1 MVILMF
7 TLVVYDR
14 RDDLSA
20 FLWSS
25 LIIRGHPDVAQ
36 LRPRDMYLLP
46 STKTSRALLIFSFL
60 FTITITIT
68 IGGIALGLALIGH
81 DWTTALSCAADGVC
95 NVGPGLGTIIGPA
108 GNFSTLPAA
117 GGKLTTAL
125 LNLAACLY
133 AR

>member
-60 FTITITIT
+60 FTITI
-68 IGGIALGLALIGH
+68 GGIALGLALIGH

-125 LNLAACLY
+125 LSLAACLY